1 MNYIVFPTIGVA
13 LGLGL
18 YFLKD
23 QKRQYIFDKFKSDV
37 ATAISTSA
45 NVPHDISGKLNIIL
59 TGTKPDTFTNGH
71 ATECSMTAH
80 IHNLSKYHFDKVGF
94 TVGDVDFNIDS
105 INANS
110 SVEDQIIKNCT
121 LEDATPCSFYA
132 DSISKS
138 VGDAVVS
145 NCSIPSVAEGDCQKL
160 VAISTNLNPI
170 KVAALAATEL
180 ALGEKQVAPVHEAL
194 IAAQLDT
201 SNFSAYDPQ
210 RSASYTH
217 LLDTIVSV
225 DSKLWLQDNY
235 IVGSMRSVSYF
246 NQNEDGSIIA
256 IKGVYDYTTLSDPA
270 KRTGWVVAA
279 IIKNSMPCLR
289 YHNFAD
295 TPCRDIRFAAIS
307 TQ

>member
-1 MNYIVFPTIGVA
+1 MSSDFWFVDREGNQRGPVGKDEIISLIKDGAITRENLLWADGMDEWRAGGQVEAFASLFKPSPPPMPPKPRILRNLAMNYIVFPIIGVA

-110 SVEDQIIKNCT
+110 SVEDQIIKNGT

-160 VAISTNLNPI
+160 VAISTES
-170 KVAALAATEL
+170 K
-180 ALGEKQVAPVHEAL
+180 
-194 IAAQLDT
+194 
-201 SNFSAYDPQ
+201 SNKGCRTRCNRTRAW
-210 RSASYTH
+210 RKAS
-217 LLDTIVSV
+217 S
-225 DSKLWLQDNY
+225 
-235 IVGSMRSVSYF
+235 
-246 NQNEDGSIIA
+246 
-256 IKGVYDYTTLSDPA
+256 P
-270 KRTGWVVAA
+270 
-279 IIKNSMPCLR
+279 
-289 YHNFAD
+289 
-295 TPCRDIRFAAIS
+295 S
-307 TQ
+307 T